1 MGTAALATV
10 PGLLVSPA
18 ASQLAPPPPRARFA
32 SPHQSTCPVLASAT
46 RTRARRGDYGDF
58 GPGDYGWGTDVVTTT
73 LTTHVTD
80 HDPEVTTTVW
90 TTLGVPASETT
101 GSVVWVTVY
110 EGPSTTLTLTPQ
122 VVTATVFP
130 TSTSLATSTI
140 VEARTTYETQTT
152 LTTAT
157 VPALSTTVAGPSS
170 SSSSETLPT
179 TPPPW
184 LTLSSTATPTTSA
197 TTRTRSTSSAANPSA
212 PAAPAEADCQP
223 GDENEREP
231 GLFNLTKEQAL
242 TLFVAGIYA
251 LGILISWNLFGI
263 RHLLYPFKSFTALVH
278 ESGHVVGI
286 LVSGQPLH
294 RCTID
299 PNVGGATNTVP
310 GRTLRAPGLYGGQ
323 VTSVVFG
330 GLAVFAGF
338 STLASKYA
346 SLVVMALWLP
356 VIGLQANIL
365 SMLVCVWPLAL
376 LIAIWFIESAR
387 GLRFYILFLGVL
399 STFYIVWD
407 TMDDFL
413 HRKRNECCVVMLE
426 SNTAVPA
433 FVWFLVWLAISCV
446 VVVGCILGALAL
458 FRQTE
463 HGMYCE
469 GQTFA
474 PT

>member
-1 MGTAALATV
+1 MSTGALA
-10 PGLLVSPA
+10 A
-18 ASQLAPPPPRARFA
+18 ASSLLAPHGSSPLAAPPPRASFA
-32 SPHQSTCPVLASAT
+32 SPHQSTCAVLASAP
-46 RTRARRGDYGDF
+46 RTGPRRRDYDDF
-58 GPGDYGWGTDVVTTT
+58 GPGDYGWGTDIVTTT
-73 LTTHVTD
+73 LTTHVTE
-80 HDPEVTTTVW
+80 HDPELSTTVW
-90 TTLGVPASETT
+90 TTLGVPASETA

-110 EGPSTTLTLTPQ
+110 EGSSTTLTLTPQ
-122 VVTATVFP
+122 VVTVTLFP
-130 TSTSLATSTI
+130 TSTSLATSTV
-140 VEARTTYETQTT
+140 VEPHTTYETQTA

-157 VPALSTTVAGPSS
+157 VHASSTLVVGPPSS
-170 SSSSETLPT
+170 TSSETLPT

-184 LTLSSTATPTTSA
+184 LSLSSSPTTST
-197 TTRTRSTSSAANPSA
+197 TTRTRSTSSAGSPSA
-212 PAAPAEADCQP
+212 TSAPSESDCAP

-231 GLFNLTKEQAL
+231 GLFDLTKEQAL

-263 RHLLYPFKSFTALVH
+263 RHLLYPFKALTALVH
-278 ESGHVVGI
+278 VSGHVVGI

-299 PNVGGATNTVP
+299 PNVGGATHTVP
-310 GRTLRAPGLYGGQ
+310 GRTLHAPGLYGGQ
-323 VTSVVFG
+323 LTSVVFG

-346 SLVVMALWLP
+346 SLVIMALWLV
-356 VIGLQANIL
+356 VIGLQSNVL
-365 SMLVCVWPLAL
+365 SMVVCVWPLVL
-376 LIAIWFIESAR
+376 LVGIWFIESAR
-387 GLRFYILFLGVL
+387 GLRFYVLFLGVM
-399 STFYIVWD
+399 SSFYIVWD

-413 HRKRNECCVVMLE
+413 HRKQNECCVVMLE

-433 FVWFLVWLAISCV
+433 FAWFLTWLAISCV
-446 VVVGCILGALAL
+446 VLVGCILGALAL

-463 HGMYCE
+463 HGMYCQ